1 MKQRLVAIILALA
14 SSGAR
19 AQSIARSNEPGGV
32 AVAPTPPTMCLL
44 RAGTLILYTA
54 RIEQAPLDN
63 VFKREAL

>member
-1 MKQRLVAIILALA
+1 MKQRLVAIMLALA

-32 AVAPTPPTMCLL
+32 AVARDAADNVFTARWDFT
-44 RAGTLILYTA
+44 LYTA